1 MQQVK
6 ILLADDETAL
16 REVVCLYLEREGFK
30 VFQATDGEQALLL
43 EEKESPDLLLL
54 DVMMPKLSG
63 WEVARSISRRVPIIF
78 LTARGLEDDKMTGF
92 NLGADDYLTK
102 PFSPREL
109 VARVRAVLR
118 RCGLLPGDGSM
129 IRFRGVLIDPSGRSL
144 QIDGAPVTLS
154 PKEFDILVFFARH
167 PGIVFSREQ
176 LLNNIWGYDFEGDER
191 TVDATIKRLRAK
203 LGPIQDYIQTA
214 WGSGYKFEALK

>member
-6 ILLADDETAL
+6 ILLADDEPSL
-16 REVVCLYLEREGFK
+16 REVVSLYLQREGFQ
-30 VFQATDGEQALLL
+30 VFQAADGEQALLI

-54 DVMMPKLSG
+54 DVMMPKISG

-78 LTARGLEDDKMTGF
+78 LTARSLEEDKITGF

-102 PFSPREL
+102 PFSPKEL

-118 RCGLLPGDGSM
+118 RCGLLPGDGS
-129 IRFRGVLIDPSGRSL
+129 IIKFHGLLIDPSGRSL
-144 QIDGAPVTLS
+144 QIDGTPITLS

-167 PGIVFSREQ
+167 PGIVFTREQ

-191 TVDATIKRLRAK
+191 TVDATIKRLRSK
-203 LGPIQDYIQTA
+203 LGSIQDCIQTA
-214 WGSGYKFEALK
+214 WGAGYKFEVPK

>member
-16 REVVCLYLEREGFK
+16 REVVCLYLEREGFQ
-30 VFQATDGEQALLL
+30 VFQAMDGEQALLI
-43 EEKESPDLLLL
+43 EEKETPDLLLL

-63 WEVARSISRRVPIIF
+63 WEVARSISRRVPVIF
-78 LTARGLEDDKMTGF
+78 LTARGLEEDKMTGF

-118 RCGLLPGDGSM
+118 RYGLLPGDSSIM
-129 IRFRGVLIDPSGRSL
+129 RFR
-144 QIDGAPVTLS
+144 
-154 PKEFDILVFFARH
+154 
-167 PGIVFSREQ
+167 
-176 LLNNIWGYDFEGDER
+176 
-191 TVDATIKRLRAK
+191 
-203 LGPIQDYIQTA
+203 
-214 WGSGYKFEALK
+214 